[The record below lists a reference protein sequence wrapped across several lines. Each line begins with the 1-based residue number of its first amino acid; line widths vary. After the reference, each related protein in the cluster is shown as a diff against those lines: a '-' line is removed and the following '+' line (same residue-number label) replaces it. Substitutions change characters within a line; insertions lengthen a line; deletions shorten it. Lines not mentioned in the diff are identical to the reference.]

1 MPDSSTPAAAANAD
15 DALLRASAAWAG
27 DLAEAVCPVSG
38 PQPCA
43 DFHVPWQELRLLG
56 LAAGPERHEAFFS
69 RTFDGLAATGH
80 RRVLIAGAA
89 DFGMLACVHRGFGK
103 RALSPVVA
111 DLCATPLMLCA
122 WYGAARGLAVSTV
135 QADLADVTPDA
146 PWVEDGF
153 DLITSHS
160 VLRYFAPEARPA
172 VLARW
177 RSLLRP
183 GGALVTVTRLVP
195 EDASPAAVDDGHVER
210 FVERALRAAEA
221 LDGVSMDRDRLA
233 QRAARFARAGGFH
246 PTRSITEIADVFDA
260 AGFRIER
267 LEDTRIDGA
276 LDHGDAAPG
285 SARRARYAE
294 IVAVRP

>member
-1 MPDSSTPAAAANAD
+1 MPDSITPTAEASDA

-38 PQPCA
+38 AQPCA

-69 RTFDGLAATGH
+69 RTFDSLAAAGQ

-89 DFGMLACVHRGFGK
+89 DYGMLACVHRGFGK

-135 QADLADVTPDA
+135 QADLTHVTPDA

-153 DLITSHS
+153 DVITSHS
-160 VLRYFAPEARPA
+160 VLRYFASEARAA

-177 RSLLRP
+177 RALLRP

-195 EDASPAAVDDGHVER
+195 EAASPAVDSGHVER
-210 FVERALRAAEA
+210 FVERALQAAEA
-221 LDGVSMDRDRLA
+221 LDGVPMDRGRLA
-233 QRAARFARAGGFH
+233 RRAARFARAGGFH
-246 PTRSITEIADVFDA
+246 PTRSITEVADVFEA

-267 LEDTRIDGA
+267 LDDTRIDGA
-276 LDHGDAAPG
+276 LGSGDAAPG